1 MNNKSEVV
9 RVSEELLSDARN
21 YMNESTKLS
30 VPIVEL
36 ATLGSVVSS
45 MIPAL
50 NTVTQTTTVG
60 AQGLYRVANM
70 GATDALKVAQNGTY
84 WGSFKTAEGVSKFAQ
99 LTEAEPLSSTTV
111 TQMPVSPAMMMM
123 AVALYGVEKQ
133 LGNIADMQKEMCR
146 DLEIEKE
153 SRIEADLETIV
164 VIINKY
170 KYGWDNEQFIS
181 SNHQTVCDIQRSA
194 RANMISFEKK
204 VSAMIQKRNFINVQ
218 ANVTEKQRQLEK
230 QFKYYRLAVYTYSLS
245 SMLEI
250 MISGNFKEE
259 YIVDVK
265 SEIAS
270 ISDKYRKLFT
280 DSSLY
285 LEKMSI
291 SAVDSNLLK
300 GVGAV
305 TRGAGK
311 LVGAIPFVKEG
322 QIDEI
327 LLESGEEIEQN
338 AKKIERKSVGDF
350 ASNANPGIG
359 IFVDQMENMIQIY
372 NHTEQILF
380 DEKEI
385 YLIAE

>member
-1 MNNKSEVV
+1 M
-9 RVSEELLSDARN
+9 
-21 YMNESTKLS
+21 
-30 VPIVEL
+30 
-36 ATLGSVVSS
+36 
-45 MIPAL
+45 
-50 NTVTQTTTVG
+50 
-60 AQGLYRVANM
+60 
-70 GATDALKVAQNGTY
+70 
-84 WGSFKTAEGVSKFAQ
+84 
-99 LTEAEPLSSTTV
+99 
-111 TQMPVSPAMMMM
+111 
-123 AVALYGVEKQ
+123 
-133 LGNIADMQKEMCR
+133 
-146 DLEIEKE
+146 
-153 SRIEADLETIV
+153 
-164 VIINKY
+164 
-170 KYGWDNEQFIS
+170 
-181 SNHQTVCDIQRSA
+181 
-194 RANMISFEKK
+194 
-204 VSAMIQKRNFINVQ
+204 
-218 ANVTEKQRQLEK
+218 
-230 QFKYYRLAVYTYSLS
+230 
-245 SMLEI
+245 
-250 MISGNFKEE
+250 
-259 YIVDVK
+259 K
-265 SEIAS
+265 SEIAG

-372 NHTEQILF
+372 NHIEQILF